1 MAKYFLIFLVGFLC
15 EIFLFEPSTVS
26 ANAFKLTS
34 VSVEGNN
41 RISRDAIFN
50 YSELKLASIVSNEDL
65 SRAYKNIISSELF
78 KSVEFSQSGGNLK
91 IFVQEYPTVNSVSFE
106 GNKRFTDEKLEP
118 LITIKP
124 RFVFTPFAL
133 ESDLTSLKSF
143 YKNAGRLGARIEP
156 KIIKLSDNRV
166 NVVFEIYDGPLVEIE
181 KISFVG
187 NRDFTDRRLR
197 RVLQSKQAGPL
208 RKVILRDVLIEE
220 RIAVDRRLLTEFYRS
235 RGYIDFKINDIN
247 AELSEEK
254 DGFFIVYN
262 IKEGPQFKVGQV
274 SISSQL
280 NEIDTDEFYPL
291 IKLKSGEIY
300 SPSLIEL
307 ASENIEENLEL
318 KGYNFIRAEPQI
330 SKNLNELVLN
340 INFKLVKGERLFIER
355 IDINGNTSTL
365 DRVIRR
371 QFFLAEGDPFSRNKI
386 RAARERIKS
395 LGLFSKVEVN
405 ILRGQTNSNVIV
417 DVNVREKPTGSLSFG
432 AGYSSASGL
441 GGIIEYGEKNFLG
454 RGQSL
459 SFAIKTGKDDQLYEF
474 LFFEPMFLRN
484 DLGFGFNVSWKD
496 TNKQNADYDTSA
508 ILLQPYLIF
517 PIGDKSTLKVD
528 YSYSENDLSNAGS
541 VGGLIADEVSEGNKS
556 SSGLGYMF
564 THDSRLYKT
573 GPKNGFLFQLGQ
585 KFIGLGGDQ
594 EGVKST
600 VKAAAY
606 REAFKEE
613 LKMKA
618 VFEGGNLSL
627 NKGSS
632 SVNDRFFLSSSK
644 MRGFKPGGLGPREC
658 PNRQCTNSI
667 NDALGGENFAVARFE
682 AEFPLGLPEEYGI
695 SGGLFYDIGNLWSLS
710 QTNSNVLYEE
720 GSWRQSIGASIFWK
734 TPIGPLRFNFSDV
747 LSKDLYDLE
756 ESFDLTI
763 STRF

>member
-1 MAKYFLIFLVGFLC
+1 MAKYFLIFLIGFLC

-26 ANAFKLTS
+26 ANTFKLKS

-41 RISRDAIFN
+41 RISRDAILN

-65 SRAYKNIISSELF
+65 SRAYNNIVSSELF
-78 KSVEFSQSGGNLK
+78 KSVKFSQSGESLK
-91 IFVQEYPTVNSVSFE
+91 ISVEEYPTVNTITFE
-106 GNKRFTDEKLEP
+106 GNNKFTDEKLEP
-118 LITIKP
+118 LLNIKP
-124 RFVFTPFAL
+124 RFVFTPLAL
-133 ESDLTSLKSF
+133 ERDLALLKKF

-156 KIIKLSDNRV
+156 KIVKLSDNRV
-166 NVVFEIYDGPLVEIE
+166 DVIFEIYDGPLVEIE

-187 NRDFTDRRLR
+187 NIDYTDRRLR

-208 RKVILRDVLIEE
+208 RKVIVRDVLIEE
-220 RIAVDRRLLTEFYRS
+220 RIAVDKMLLTEFYRS
-235 RGYIDFKINDIN
+235 RGYINFKINDIN

-262 IKEGPQFKVGQV
+262 INEGPQFKIGQV

-280 NEIDTDEFYPL
+280 NEIDADEFYSL
-291 IKLKSGEIY
+291 IKLKSGKIY
-300 SPSLIEL
+300 SPSLIEST
-307 ASENIEENLEL
+307 AKDIEENLEL
-318 KGYNFIRAEPQI
+318 KGFNFIRAEPQI
-330 SKNLNELVLN
+330 SKNLNELALN
-340 INFKLVKGERLFIER
+340 IDFKLVKSERLFIER

-371 QFFLAEGDPFSRNKI
+371 QFLIAEGDPFNRKEV
-386 RAARERIKS
+386 RAARERIQS
-395 LGLFSKVEVN
+395 LGLFSKAEVN
-405 ILRGQTNSNVIV
+405 ILRGQTNSQVII

-432 AGYSSASGL
+432 AGYSSANGL

-474 LFFEPMFLRN
+474 SFFEPMFLRN
-484 DLGFGFNVSWKD
+484 DLSFGFNVSWKD

-508 ILLQPYLIF
+508 LELQPYLIF
-517 PIGDKSTLKVD
+517 PIGDKSTLKID
-528 YSYSENDLSNAGS
+528 YSFLESNLSNAGS
-541 VGGLIADEVSEGNKS
+541 VGGLIANEVSEGKKS
-556 SSGLGYMF
+556 SSGLGYLF
-564 THDSRLYKT
+564 THDSRLYKS

-594 EGVKST
+594 EGVSST
-600 VKAAAY
+600 VKVAAY
-606 REAFKEE
+606 REEFKEE

-618 VFEGGNLSL
+618 VFEAGNLSL
-627 NKGSS
+627 DKGSS
-632 SVNDRFFLSSSK
+632 SVNDRFFLNSRK
-644 MRGFKPGGLGPREC
+644 MRGFNPGGLGPREC
-658 PNRQCTNSI
+658 PNKQCTAST

-695 SGGLFYDIGNLWSLS
+695 SGGLFYDVGNLWSLS

-734 TPIGPLRFNFSDV
+734 TPIGPLRFNFTDV
-747 LSKDLYDLE
+747 LSKELYDLD

>member
-1 MAKYFLIFLVGFLC
+1 MAKYFLIFLIGFLC
-15 EIFLFEPSTVS
+15 KIFLFEPSTVS

-220 RIAVDRRLLTEFYRS
+220 RIAVDKRLLTEFYRS

-254 DGFFIVYN
+254 DGVFIVYN

-508 ILLQPYLIF
+508 ILLQPYVIF

-541 VGGLIADEVSEGNKS
+541 VGG
-556 SSGLGYMF
+556 
-564 THDSRLYKT
+564 
-573 GPKNGFLFQLGQ
+573 
-585 KFIGLGGDQ
+585 
-594 EGVKST
+594 
-600 VKAAAY
+600 
-606 REAFKEE
+606 
-613 LKMKA
+613 
-618 VFEGGNLSL
+618 
-627 NKGSS
+627 
-632 SVNDRFFLSSSK
+632 
-644 MRGFKPGGLGPREC
+644 
-658 PNRQCTNSI
+658 
-667 NDALGGENFAVARFE
+667 
-682 AEFPLGLPEEYGI
+682 
-695 SGGLFYDIGNLWSLS
+695 
-710 QTNSNVLYEE
+710 
-720 GSWRQSIGASIFWK
+720 
-734 TPIGPLRFNFSDV
+734 
-747 LSKDLYDLE
+747 
-756 ESFDLTI
+756 
-763 STRF
+763 